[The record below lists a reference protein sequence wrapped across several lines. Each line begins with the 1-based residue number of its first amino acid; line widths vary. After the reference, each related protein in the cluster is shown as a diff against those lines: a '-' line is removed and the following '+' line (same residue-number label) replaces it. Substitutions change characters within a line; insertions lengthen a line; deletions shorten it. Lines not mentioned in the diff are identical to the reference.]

1 MKSELIKDLRNINIF
16 LYMIK
21 LLNIKKNIA
30 MDTEDITETA
40 KKEFSS
46 QVNKQKGEISLKV
59 IENPKFLTDDQKD
72 SWNNNGF
79 ILLKNFCSEDTC
91 SEMNSSVIDII
102 NTMVSPK
109 DPFSHAY
116 AKDGYIGIREMKPNP
131 EAKTIHDEMSKIFRL
146 HGKGVFNEFIN
157 NKRLLDFLEDILGE
171 NIDCFLSQ
179 YIFKNP
185 GAWGQPWHQD
195 SSYFPFDRYPQVGA
209 WIATS
214 PATIENGCLVILPGS
229 HQEHLHE
236 HLPDDREGSN
246 YGYTEIKD
254 QDFSNEIPLTLETG
268 DLLLFHSFLMHKSYD
283 NKSRSKRTA
292 VVFHFAETGTD
303 YGQLDSPTNE
313 WISVRGSGLN

>member
-1 MKSELIKDLRNINIF
+1 
-16 LYMIK
+16 
-21 LLNIKKNIA
+21 
-30 MDTEDITETA
+30 MDKEDITESE
-40 KKEFSS
+40 KKEFLT
-46 QVNKQKGEISLKV
+46 QVNKQKGEITSRV
-59 IENPKFLTDDQKD
+59 IKDPRFLTEDQKN
-72 SWNNNGF
+72 SWNRNGF
-79 ILLKNFCSEDTC
+79 ILLKNFCSENIC

-102 NTMVSPK
+102 DKMVGTE
-109 DPFSHAY
+109 DAFSHAY

-157 NKRLLDFLEDILGE
+157 NKRLLDILEDVLGE

-254 QDFSNEIPLTLETG
+254 QDFSNEIPLTLEIG

-292 VVFHFAETGTD
+292 VVFHFAETGTK
-303 YGQLDSPTNE
+303 YGEIDSPTNE
-313 WISVRGSGLN
+313 WISVRGVGLNQ